1 MLIIFKM
8 DDMLSV
14 DLIFNIN
21 YLNIAKTIVKH
32 NKPMK
37 KHSKT
42 LKNTQKHSAMLKRI
56 FLLPLAVLLFSCSQ
70 ESPADI
76 ANEENAMVFDE
87 SMLIDKETMNLT
99 SADAEKM
106 AIRFGSLDNGFK
118 SRSNLST
125 GSLEIS
131 QILDQNTGKSLAFI
145 INRGNDEGF
154 MIVSATKTVSPVLAF
169 SDIGKFDVNADPAA
183 KSYLEGYKCMIMDAN
198 ESDVDSLRRIHAA
211 EWAVFEKSEKQP
223 KSRASYAE
231 IEKMIETQI
240 AKKKAQGYS
249 YIGKVGGTSYYLSP
263 TDYQNLMRDIKEHSD
278 PQYDYEYVSLFFIK
292 SWDFQTIGPL
302 IGTNWQQ
309 SVSPFNYNAPN
320 GIAGC
325 VPIAVAQILY
335 YYKFPSLYDWKNI
348 NQRPVLNDAF
358 KLFITDVR
366 NRCKVEYKSDA
377 TSATDENACKAFNG
391 LGYNAKEAGLPDFIK
406 LRNELTQY
414 RPVYIS
420 GRNENRKVGHAWVCE
435 GYKNVKY
442 DGVISMV
449 IDPKWGEPDEPGSL
463 YFDYAVN
470 VYPPS
475 SMDQNQ
481 YGEFYY
487 MNLGWGGRN
496 NGWYRANTYNASS
509 PDSSYMSKQ
518 NMIIVK
524 KP

>member
-1 MLIIFKM
+1 
-8 DDMLSV
+8 
-14 DLIFNIN
+14 
-21 YLNIAKTIVKH
+21 
-32 NKPMK
+32 
-37 KHSKT
+37 
-42 LKNTQKHSAMLKRI
+42 MLKRT

-99 SADAEKM
+99 SADAEKI
-106 AIRFGSLDNGFK
+106 AIRFGTLDNGFK

-125 GSLEIS
+125 GNLDIS
-131 QILDQNTGKSLAFI
+131 QISDQKTGKPLAFI
-145 INRGNDEGF
+145 INHGNDEGF

-169 SDIGKFDVNADPAA
+169 SDTGKFDVSADPAA

-302 IGTNWQQ
+302 IGTTWHQGY
-309 SVSPFNYNAPN
+309 PFNVDASNRL
-320 GIAGC
+320 AGC
-325 VPIAVAQILY
+325 VPIAVSQIAY
-335 YYKFPSLYDWKNI
+335 YYKYPTKYNWSQIFKT
-348 NQRPVLNDAF
+348 PVLNDAF
-358 KLFITDVR
+358 KYFIKDIR
-366 NRCKVEYKSDA
+366 NLCEVEYKPGG
-377 TSATDENACKAFNG
+377 TSSNYKKAMKAFSA
-391 LGYNAKEAGLPDFIK
+391 LGYKAADAGLPDFIK
-406 LRNELTQY
+406 LRNEITAG
-414 RPVYIS
+414 RPAYIR
-420 GRNENRKVGHAWVCE
+420 GENSKGEGHAWVCE
-435 GYKNVKY
+435 DYKNVKY

-449 IDPKWGEPDEPGSL
+449 IDPKWGEPDEPGSP

-487 MNLGWGGRN
+487 MNLGWNGDN
-496 NGWYRANTYNASS
+496 NGWYRANTYYAAK
-509 PDSSYMSKQ
+509 PDSLFMYDQKL
-518 NMIIVK
+518 ITVK